1 MKVVMS
7 TSDPHNELLNKLN
20 RWKISGRGKTANKDI
35 IWFPKPRT
43 ELTDM
48 RNMLKI
54 AFEKQ
59 QENKNKNLGDYF
71 EENELSIDLAA
82 MGSITRPGVSTS
94 RTVTDYQNEQTA
106 NKPHVSSFRMS
117 NRIYRLLGL
126 VTRDLSGANRYVVTD
141 LGQQYVKFDG
151 PFPSKIDTLS
161 ECDFIVKRLV
171 NANIFSV
178 HDLPSMWDTRFRN
191 RIVVNL
197 LRCTAEY
204 GYITNHEAVVTA
216 FALKD
221 ERDPKQ
227 IEQMLTRL
235 RKLHNNQIDMIQAY
249 QECNVDPFDSSATN
263 NAYDSPKVLTSLCR
277 QTGLFERDTVGLKE
291 SPKGDLTPIY
301 KKMYDRDS
309 KLKKPNVVNILTDYG
324 KNILNNEMDKRLI
337 GFEELY

>member
-1 MKVVMS
+1 LS
-7 TSDPHNELLNKLN
+7 TSDPHTDLLNRLN
-20 RWKISGRGKTANKDI
+20 NWDTSGGGKTANKDI

-54 AFEKQ
+54 AYKKQ
-59 QENKNKNLGDYF
+59 QENKKAGLGNHF
-71 EENELSIDLAA
+71 EENSLSIDLAS

-94 RTVTDYQNEQTA
+94 NTVTEYQNEQTA
-106 NKPHVSSFRMS
+106 NQPHVSSFRMS
-117 NRIYRLLGL
+117 NRIYRFLGL

-161 ECDFIVKRLV
+161 ERDFIVERLV

-197 LRCTAEY
+197 LRCTAKNG

-235 RKLHNNQIDMIQAY
+235 QKLHDNKIDMIQAY
-249 QECNVDPFDSSATN
+249 QECNVDPFDKSATN

-277 QTGLFERDTVGLKE
+277 QTGLFEKDTVGLKD
-291 SPKGDLTPIY
+291 SPFGDLRLNY
-301 KKMYDRDS
+301 KKMYAKDS
-309 KLKKPNVVNILTDYG
+309 ALKSPYVVNILTDYG
-324 KNILNNEMDKRLI
+324 KKILTNEMDKRLI